1 VETHQNGCVE
11 RPAGNGFAGSKQAH
25 LFVWRERAPNI
36 LSQGSIFTSSA
47 IDAHNLAR
55 FSASRSEPISMLI
68 VRFDAP
74 VAWRI
79 FVLSLCGQQ

>member
-1 VETHQNGCVE
+1 MALQAASKRICSSGESV
-11 RPAGNGFAGSKQAH
+11 RPTSFRTS
-25 LFVWRERAPNI
+25 
-36 LSQGSIFTSSA
+36 SIFTSSA

-55 FSASRSEPISMLI
+55 FSASRSKPISMLI

-79 FVLSLCGQQ
+79 FLLSLCGQQ